1 MKTRRLFLRE
11 MTGEYLE
18 AQTTICPNM
27 SKLTFFVSLC
37 ACSLSAHRRARSLP
51 VTCLIVW
58 HLARIEQSLAR
69 RRREWAHAWWLGAWI
84 RWKNVRVCLSRTG
97 WQQESSKIRIRCLSV
112 SRTNPRVHIGS
123 TMACLLV
130 WFGSHDR
137 VHTTTARRRV
147 QHMPALSDLAP
158 YPWSPV
164 IVSSRHTVLSFGA

>member
-1 MKTRRLFLRE
+1 MTTGGLDRYWCQKVRSRERPICFCVKVSITATRTTMKTRRLFLRE

-97 WQQESSKIRIRCLSV
+97 WQQEIIEDQDSMLVCVAHKPKSAHWFYRGMF
-112 SRTNPRVHIGS
+112 IG
-123 TMACLLV
+123 LV
-130 WFGSHDR
+130 RFS
-137 VHTTTARRRV
+137 
-147 QHMPALSDLAP
+147 
-158 YPWSPV
+158 
-164 IVSSRHTVLSFGA
+164 